1 MQNTNSQKLHV
12 CFSVES
18 YYQNGKQQ
26 NILQFTRSVIGAIFK
41 LVSLRQIFD
50 QTWHGKYFPANEWMY
65 NVAFHTLK
73 EPGSFT
79 VVRNREILGPRR
91 RKSYELFYSSVA
103 KKWRLLISIHLILS
117 AKEMNPIIRKNMLKL
132 VIQTSFIDVDQTHAE
147 WQTFE
152 TPKIRDKC
160 MTVTFGQGLTVIRT
174 RILFSS
180 LQMSAIR
187 VFLAN
192 SFET

>member
-132 VIQTSFIDVDQTHAE
+132 VIQTSFIAVDQTHAE

-152 TPKIRDKC
+152 KPENKRQMYDSQVWAGPDCNTYSYLIFESSNVCHSR
-160 MTVTFGQGLTVIRT
+160 VFGQQL
-174 RILFSS
+174 
-180 LQMSAIR
+180 
-187 VFLAN
+187 
-192 SFET
+192 